1 MGVDLSPTGLAVA
14 LGIGLLIG
22 AERERRKGGDGDA
35 VAGIRTFAVVA
46 LLGAV
51 GASFG
56 PPILL
61 LALAAVAGLLAIAYA
76 RDPGSDR
83 GLTTEVSLLLCLLLG
98 AMAIRQPPLAAA
110 LAVALT
116 ILLAAR
122 EPMHHFVRRVLSA
135 EELNNLL
142 VLAAAT
148 LLVLPLLPDRQLGPF
163 DAINPRAL
171 WLIVILIMSIGAA
184 AHALLRLAGSRV
196 GLPLAG
202 FLSGF
207 VSSVATI
214 GVMGTQARNQPVRR
228 RPAVAAAV
236 LSSVATFVQMAA
248 VLAATDLAT
257 LRVLAVPLACG
268 GMTAAL
274 YGALWTWKGLRLS
287 TPDPVQ
293 GSVVFS
299 VKASLGLGLMIAGV
313 LLVSAA
319 MRAWLG
325 DRGLDLATAIA
336 GLADTHAAAVSVAT
350 LAAAGR
356 IESAATAL
364 PILIALSTNT
374 VSKAVIARLNG
385 DRDFARPV
393 LLGLTLVLATTWLG
407 WWLGRDAV

>member
-1 MGVDLSPTGLAVA
+1 MDVAFPWVGFAVA

-22 AERERRKGGDGDA
+22 AERERRKGGDGQA

-56 PPILL
+56 VIVLL
-61 LALAAVAGLLAIAYA
+61 LALAAVAALLAIAYA
-76 RDPGSDR
+76 RDTDSDR
-83 GLTTEVSLLLCLLLG
+83 GLTTEASLLLCLLLG
-98 AMAIRQPPLAAA
+98 AMAIHQAPLAAA
-110 LAVALT
+110 LAVAVT

-122 EPMHHFVRRVLSA
+122 EPMHHFVRGVLTA

-148 LLVLPLLPDRQLGPF
+148 LLVLPLVPDRPLGPF

-171 WLIVILIMSIGAA
+171 WLVVILIMSIGAA
-184 AHALLRLAGSRV
+184 AHALLRLVGSRV

-202 FLSGF
+202 LLSGF

-214 GVMGTQARNQPVRR
+214 GVMAAQAREQPARR
-228 RPAVAAAV
+228 RPAIAAAV
-236 LSSVATFVQMAA
+236 LSTVATFVQMAA
-248 VLAATDLAT
+248 VLAVTDLAT
-257 LRVLAVPLACG
+257 LRALAVPLACG
-268 GMTAAL
+268 GLAAAG
-274 YGALWTWKGLRLS
+274 YGALWTWKGLRLN

-299 VKASLGLGLMIAGV
+299 VRASLWLGLMIAMV

-325 DRGLDLATAIA
+325 DRGLAIA
-336 GLADTHAAAVSVAT
+336 TGIAGFADTHAAAISVAA

-356 IESAATAL
+356 IEPAATAL
-364 PILIALSTNT
+364 PILIALSSNSL
-374 VSKAVIARLNG
+374 SKAVIARTNG
-385 DRDFARPV
+385 DRDYARPV
-393 LLGLTLVLATTWLG
+393 LLGLALVLAATWLG
-407 WWLGRDAV
+407 WWLG

>member
-1 MGVDLSPTGLAVA
+1 MGVDFSWTGFAVA
-14 LGIGLLIG
+14 LGIGLLVG

-35 VAGIRTFAVVA
+35 VAGIRTFAVAA

-56 PPILL
+56 TAMLL
-61 LALAAVAGLLAIAYA
+61 LALAAVAALLAIAYA
-76 RDPGSDR
+76 RDAGSDR

-98 AMAIRQPPLAAA
+98 AMAIRQAPLAAA

-122 EPMHHFVRRVLSA
+122 EPMHHFVRGVLTA

-148 LLVLPLLPDRQLGPF
+148 LLVLPLVPDRPLGPF
-163 DAINPRAL
+163 DAINPRAV

-184 AHALLRLAGSRV
+184 AHALLRLLGSRV

-202 FLSGF
+202 LLSGF

-214 GVMGTQARNQPVRR
+214 GVMGTQAREQPARR
-228 RPAVAAAV
+228 RPAIAAAV
-236 LSSVATFVQMAA
+236 LSTVATFVQMAA
-248 VLAATDLAT
+248 VLAVTDLAT
-257 LRVLAVPLACG
+257 LRVLAVPLVCG
-268 GMTAAL
+268 GLTAAA
-274 YGALWTWKGLRLS
+274 YGALWTWRGLRLS

-299 VKASLGLGLMIAGV
+299 VRASLWLGLMIAVV

-319 MRAWLG
+319 MRVWLG
-325 DRGLDLATAIA
+325 DRGLAIA
-336 GLADTHAAAVSVAT
+336 TGVAGFADTHAAAISVAA

-356 IESAATAL
+356 VEPAATAL
-364 PILIALSTNT
+364 PILIALSSNSL
-374 VSKAVIARLNG
+374 SKAVIARANG

-393 LLGLTLVLATTWLG
+393 LLGLAIVLAATWLG
-407 WWLGRDAV
+407 WWLG

>member
-1 MGVDLSPTGLAVA
+1 MGVDFSWTGFAVA
-14 LGIGLLIG
+14 LGIGLLVG

-35 VAGIRTFAVVA
+35 VAGIRTFAVAA

-56 PPILL
+56 TATLL
-61 LALAAVAGLLAIAYA
+61 LALAAVAALLAIAYA
-76 RDPGSDR
+76 RDAGSDR

-122 EPMHHFVRRVLSA
+122 EPMHHFVRGVLTA

-148 LLVLPLLPDRQLGPF
+148 LLVLPLVPDRPLGPF
-163 DAINPRAL
+163 DAINPRAV

-184 AHALLRLAGSRV
+184 AHALLRLLGSRV

-202 FLSGF
+202 LLSGF

-214 GVMGTQARNQPVRR
+214 GVMGTQAREQPARR
-228 RPAVAAAV
+228 RSAIAAAV
-236 LSSVATFVQMAA
+236 LSTVATFVQMAA
-248 VLAATDLAT
+248 VLAVTDLAT
-257 LRVLAVPLACG
+257 LRVLTVPLVCG
-268 GMTAAL
+268 GLTAAA
-274 YGALWTWKGLRLS
+274 YGALWTWRGLRLS

-299 VKASLGLGLMIAGV
+299 VRASLWLGLMIAVV

-325 DRGLDLATAIA
+325 DRGLAIA
-336 GLADTHAAAVSVAT
+336 SGIAGFADTHAPAVSVAA

-356 IESAATAL
+356 VEPAATAL
-364 PILIALSTNT
+364 PILMALSSNSL
-374 VSKAVIARLNG
+374 SKAVIARVNG

-393 LLGLTLVLATTWLG
+393 LLGLAIVLAATWLG
-407 WWLGRDAV
+407 WWLG

>member
-1 MGVDLSPTGLAVA
+1 MGVDFSWTGFAVA
-14 LGIGLLIG
+14 LGIGLLVG

-35 VAGIRTFAVVA
+35 VAGIRTFAVAA

-56 PPILL
+56 TAMLL
-61 LALAAVAGLLAIAYA
+61 LALAAVAALLAIAYA
-76 RDPGSDR
+76 RDAGSDR

-122 EPMHHFVRRVLSA
+122 EPMHHFVRGVLTA

-148 LLVLPLLPDRQLGPF
+148 LLVLPLVPDRPLGPF
-163 DAINPRAL
+163 DAINPRAV

-184 AHALLRLAGSRV
+184 AHALLRLLGSRV

-202 FLSGF
+202 LLSGF

-214 GVMGTQARNQPVRR
+214 GVMGTQAREQPARR
-228 RPAVAAAV
+228 RPAIAAAV
-236 LSSVATFVQMAA
+236 LSTVATFVQMAA
-248 VLAATDLAT
+248 VLVVTDLAT
-257 LRVLAVPLACG
+257 LRVLTVPLVCG
-268 GMTAAL
+268 GLTAAA
-274 YGALWTWKGLRLS
+274 YGALWTWRGLRLS

-299 VKASLGLGLMIAGV
+299 VRASLWLGLMIAVV

-319 MRAWLG
+319 MRVWLG
-325 DRGLDLATAIA
+325 DRGLAIA
-336 GLADTHAAAVSVAT
+336 SGIAGFADTHAPAVSVAA

-356 IESAATAL
+356 VEPAATAL
-364 PILIALSTNT
+364 PILMALSSNSL
-374 VSKAVIARLNG
+374 SKAVIARANG

-393 LLGLTLVLATTWLG
+393 LLGLAIVLAATWLG
-407 WWLGRDAV
+407 WWLG

>member
-1 MGVDLSPTGLAVA
+1 MGVDFSWTGFAVA
-14 LGIGLLIG
+14 LGIGLLVG

-35 VAGIRTFAVVA
+35 VAGIRTFAVAA

-56 PPILL
+56 TATLL
-61 LALAAVAGLLAIAYA
+61 LALAAVAALLAIAYA
-76 RDPGSDR
+76 RDAGSDR

-122 EPMHHFVRRVLSA
+122 EPMHHFVRGVLTA

-148 LLVLPLLPDRQLGPF
+148 LLVLPLVPDRPLGPF
-163 DAINPRAL
+163 DAINPRAV

-184 AHALLRLAGSRV
+184 AHALLRLLGSRV

-202 FLSGF
+202 LLSGF

-214 GVMGTQARNQPVRR
+214 GVMGTQAREQPARR
-228 RPAVAAAV
+228 RPAIAAAV
-236 LSSVATFVQMAA
+236 LSTVATFVQMAA
-248 VLAATDLAT
+248 VLAVTDLAT
-257 LRVLAVPLACG
+257 LRVLTVPLVCG
-268 GMTAAL
+268 GLTAAA
-274 YGALWTWKGLRLS
+274 YGALWTWRGLRLS

-299 VKASLGLGLMIAGV
+299 VRASLWLGLMIAVV

-319 MRAWLG
+319 MRVWLG
-325 DRGLDLATAIA
+325 DRGLAIA
-336 GLADTHAAAVSVAT
+336 TGVAGFADTHAPAVSVAA

-356 IESAATAL
+356 VEPAATAL
-364 PILIALSTNT
+364 PILMALSSNSL
-374 VSKAVIARLNG
+374 SKAVIARANG

-393 LLGLTLVLATTWLG
+393 LLGLAIVLAATWLG
-407 WWLGRDAV
+407 WWLG

>member
-1 MGVDLSPTGLAVA
+1 MGVDFSWTGFAVA
-14 LGIGLLIG
+14 LGIGLLVG

-35 VAGIRTFAVVA
+35 VAGIRTFAVAA

-56 PPILL
+56 TATLL
-61 LALAAVAGLLAIAYA
+61 LALAAVAALLAIAYA
-76 RDPGSDR
+76 RDAGSDR

-122 EPMHHFVRRVLSA
+122 EPMHHFVRGVLTA

-148 LLVLPLLPDRQLGPF
+148 LLVLPLVPDRPLGPF
-163 DAINPRAL
+163 DAINPRAV

-184 AHALLRLAGSRV
+184 AHALLRLLGSRV

-202 FLSGF
+202 LLSGF

-214 GVMGTQARNQPVRR
+214 GVMGTQAREQPARR
-228 RPAVAAAV
+228 RPAIAAAV
-236 LSSVATFVQMAA
+236 LSTVATFVQMAA
-248 VLAATDLAT
+248 VLAVTDLAT
-257 LRVLAVPLACG
+257 LRVLTVPLVCG
-268 GMTAAL
+268 GLTAAA
-274 YGALWTWKGLRLS
+274 YGALWTWRGLRLS

-299 VKASLGLGLMIAGV
+299 VRASLWLGLMIAVV

-319 MRAWLG
+319 MRVWLG
-325 DRGLDLATAIA
+325 DRGLAIA
-336 GLADTHAAAVSVAT
+336 SGIAGFADTHAPAVSVAA

-356 IESAATAL
+356 VEPAATAL
-364 PILIALSTNT
+364 PILMALSSNSL
-374 VSKAVIARLNG
+374 SKAVIARANG

-393 LLGLTLVLATTWLG
+393 LLGLAIVLAATWLG
-407 WWLGRDAV
+407 WWLG

>member
-1 MGVDLSPTGLAVA
+1 MGVDFSWTGFAVA

-35 VAGIRTFAVVA
+35 VAGIRTFAVAA

-56 PPILL
+56 TATLL
-61 LALAAVAGLLAIAYA
+61 LALAAVAALLAIAYA
-76 RDPGSDR
+76 RDAGSDR

-122 EPMHHFVRRVLSA
+122 EPMHHFVRGVLTA

-148 LLVLPLLPDRQLGPF
+148 LLVLPLVPDRPLGPF
-163 DAINPRAL
+163 DAINPRAV

-184 AHALLRLAGSRV
+184 AHALLRLLGSRV

-202 FLSGF
+202 LLSGF

-214 GVMGTQARNQPVRR
+214 GVMGTQAREQPARR
-228 RPAVAAAV
+228 RSAIAAAV
-236 LSSVATFVQMAA
+236 LSTVATFVQMAA
-248 VLAATDLAT
+248 VLAVTDLAT
-257 LRVLAVPLACG
+257 LRALTVPLVCG
-268 GMTAAL
+268 GLTAAA
-274 YGALWTWKGLRLS
+274 YGALWTWRGLRLS

-299 VKASLGLGLMIAGV
+299 VRASLWLGLMIAVV

-319 MRAWLG
+319 MRVWLG
-325 DRGLDLATAIA
+325 DHGLAIA
-336 GLADTHAAAVSVAT
+336 TGIAGFADTHAPAVSVAA

-356 IESAATAL
+356 VEPAATAL
-364 PILIALSTNT
+364 PILMALSSNSL
-374 VSKAVIARLNG
+374 SKAVIARANG

-393 LLGLTLVLATTWLG
+393 LLGLAIVLAATWLG
-407 WWLGRDAV
+407 WWLG

>member
-1 MGVDLSPTGLAVA
+1 MGVDFSWTGFAVA

-56 PPILL
+56 TATLL

-76 RDPGSDR
+76 RDAGSDR

-110 LAVALT
+110 LAVVLT

-122 EPMHHFVRRVLSA
+122 EPMHHFVRGVLTA

-148 LLVLPLLPDRQLGPF
+148 LLVLPLVPDRPLGPF

-184 AHALLRLAGSRV
+184 AHALLRLVGTRV

-202 FLSGF
+202 LLSGF

-214 GVMGTQARNQPVRR
+214 GVMGAQAREQPERR
-228 RPAVAAAV
+228 RPAIAAAV
-236 LSSVATFVQMAA
+236 LSTVATFVQMAA

-257 LRVLAVPLACG
+257 LRVLAVPLVCG
-268 GMTAAL
+268 GLTAAA
-274 YGALWTWKGLRLS
+274 YGVLWTWKGLRLN

-299 VKASLGLGLMIAGV
+299 VRASLWLGLMIAVV

-325 DRGLDLATAIA
+325 DRGLAIA
-336 GLADTHAAAVSVAT
+336 TGVAGFADTHAAAISVAA

-356 IESAATAL
+356 VEPAATAL
-364 PILIALSTNT
+364 PILIALSSNSL
-374 VSKAVIARLNG
+374 SKAVIARANG

-393 LLGLTLVLATTWLG
+393 LLGLAIVLAATWLG
-407 WWLGRDAV
+407 WWLG

>member
-1 MGVDLSPTGLAVA
+1 MGVEFPWTGYAIA

-56 PPILL
+56 TATLL
-61 LALAAVAGLLAIAYA
+61 LALVAVAGLLAIAYA
-76 RDPGSDR
+76 RDAGSDR

-98 AMAIRQPPLAAA
+98 AMAIQQPPLAAA

-122 EPMHHFVRRVLSA
+122 EPMHHFVRGVLTA

-148 LLVLPLLPDRQLGPF
+148 LLVLPLVPDRPLGPF
-163 DAINPRAL
+163 DAINPRAV
-171 WLIVILIMSIGAA
+171 WLIVILIMSIGAI
-184 AHALLRLAGSRV
+184 AHALLRLVGSRV

-202 FLSGF
+202 LLSGF

-214 GVMGTQARNQPVRR
+214 GVMGTQAREQPARR
-228 RPAVAAAV
+228 RPAIAAAV
-236 LSSVATFVQMAA
+236 LSTVATFVQMAA
-248 VLAATDLAT
+248 VLAVTDLAT

-268 GMTAAL
+268 GLTAAV
-274 YGALWTWKGLRLS
+274 YGALWTWRGLRLS

-299 VKASLGLGLMIAGV
+299 VRASLWLGLMIAVV

-319 MRAWLG
+319 MRVWLG
-325 DRGLDLATAIA
+325 DRGLAIATAVA
-336 GLADTHAAAVSVAT
+336 GFADTHAAAVSVAA

-356 IESAATAL
+356 VEPAATAL
-364 PILIALSTNT
+364 PILIALSSNSL
-374 VSKAVIARLNG
+374 SKAVIARANG
-385 DRDFARPV
+385 DRDYAWPV
-393 LLGLTLVLATTWLG
+393 LLGLALVLAATWLG
-407 WWLGRDAV
+407 WWLG

>member
-1 MGVDLSPTGLAVA
+1 MGVDFSWTGFAVA
-14 LGIGLLIG
+14 LGIGLLVG

-35 VAGIRTFAVVA
+35 VAGIRTFAVAA

-56 PPILL
+56 TAMLL
-61 LALAAVAGLLAIAYA
+61 LALAAVAALLAIAYA
-76 RDPGSDR
+76 RDAGSDR

-98 AMAIRQPPLAAA
+98 AMAIRQAPLAAA

-122 EPMHHFVRRVLSA
+122 EPMHHFVRGVLTA

-148 LLVLPLLPDRQLGPF
+148 LLVLPLVPDRPLGPF
-163 DAINPRAL
+163 DAINPRAV

-184 AHALLRLAGSRV
+184 AHALLRLLGSRV

-202 FLSGF
+202 LLSGF

-214 GVMGTQARNQPVRR
+214 GVMGTQAREQPARR
-228 RPAVAAAV
+228 RPAIAAAV
-236 LSSVATFVQMAA
+236 LSTVATFVQMAA
-248 VLAATDLAT
+248 VLAVTDLAT

-268 GMTAAL
+268 GLTAAG
-274 YGALWTWKGLRLS
+274 YGALWTWRGLRLS

-299 VKASLGLGLMIAGV
+299 VRASLWLGLMIAVV

-319 MRAWLG
+319 MRVWLG
-325 DRGLDLATAIA
+325 DRGLAIA
-336 GLADTHAAAVSVAT
+336 TGVAGFADAHAAAISVAA

-356 IESAATAL
+356 VEPAATAL
-364 PILIALSTNT
+364 PILIALSSNSL
-374 VSKAVIARLNG
+374 SKAVIARANG

-393 LLGLTLVLATTWLG
+393 LLGLAIVLAATWLG
-407 WWLGRDAV
+407 WWLG

>member
-1 MGVDLSPTGLAVA
+1 MDVVLSWTGFAVA

-56 PPILL
+56 ITMLL
-61 LALAAVAGLLAIAYA
+61 LALAAVAALLAIAYA
-76 RDPGSDR
+76 RDTGSDR
-83 GLTTEVSLLLCLLLG
+83 GLTTEVSLLLCLILG
-98 AMAIRQPPLAAA
+98 AVAIHQAPLAAG
-110 LAVALT
+110 LAVAVT

-122 EPMHHFVRRVLSA
+122 EPMHHFVRGVLTA

-148 LLVLPLLPDRQLGPF
+148 LLVLPLVPDRPLGPF

-184 AHALLRLAGSRV
+184 AHTLLRLVGSRV

-202 FLSGF
+202 LLSGF

-214 GVMGTQARNQPVRR
+214 GVMGSQARSLPALRR
-228 RPAVAAAV
+228 SAVAAAV
-236 LSSVATFVQMAA
+236 LSTVATFVQMAA
-248 VLAATDLAT
+248 VLAVTDLAT

-268 GMTAAL
+268 GVTAAV
-274 YGALWTWKGLRLS
+274 YGVLWTWKGLHLS
-287 TPDPVQ
+287 AADPVQ

-299 VKASLGLGLMIAGV
+299 VRASLLLGLMIAVV
-313 LLVSAA
+313 LLASAA
-319 MRAWLG
+319 MRVWLG
-325 DRGLDLATAIA
+325 DRGLAIA
-336 GLADTHAAAVSVAT
+336 TGVAGFADTHAAAVSVAS

-356 IESAATAL
+356 IEPAATAV
-364 PILIALSTNT
+364 PILIALTSNSL
-374 VSKAVIARLNG
+374 SKAVIARTSG
-385 DRDFARPV
+385 GRDYARPV
-393 LLGLTLVLATTWLG
+393 LLGLAVVLAATWLG
-407 WWLGRDAV
+407 WWLG

>member
-1 MGVDLSPTGLAVA
+1 MGVDFSWTGFAVA

-56 PPILL
+56 TATLL

-76 RDPGSDR
+76 RDAGSDR

-110 LAVALT
+110 LAVVLT

-122 EPMHHFVRRVLSA
+122 EPMHHFVRGVLTA

-148 LLVLPLLPDRQLGPF
+148 LLVLPLVPDRPLGPF

-184 AHALLRLAGSRV
+184 AHALLRLVGTRV

-202 FLSGF
+202 LLSGF

-214 GVMGTQARNQPVRR
+214 GVMGAQAREQPARR
-228 RPAVAAAV
+228 RPAIAAAV
-236 LSSVATFVQMAA
+236 LSTVATFVQMAA

-257 LRVLAVPLACG
+257 LRVLAVPLVCG
-268 GMTAAL
+268 GLTAAA
-274 YGALWTWKGLRLS
+274 YGVLWTWKGLRLN

-299 VKASLGLGLMIAGV
+299 VRASLWLGLMIAVV

-325 DRGLDLATAIA
+325 DRGLAIA
-336 GLADTHAAAVSVAT
+336 TGVAGFADTHAAAISVAA

-356 IESAATAL
+356 VEPAATAL
-364 PILIALSTNT
+364 PILIALSSNSL
-374 VSKAVIARLNG
+374 SKAVIARANG

-393 LLGLTLVLATTWLG
+393 LLGLAIVLAATWLG
-407 WWLGRDAV
+407 WWLS

>member
-1 MGVDLSPTGLAVA
+1 MGVDFSWTGFAVA
-14 LGIGLLIG
+14 LGIGLLVG

-35 VAGIRTFAVVA
+35 VAGIRTFAVAA

-56 PPILL
+56 TATLL
-61 LALAAVAGLLAIAYA
+61 LALAAVAALLAIAYA
-76 RDPGSDR
+76 RDAGSDR

-122 EPMHHFVRRVLSA
+122 EPMHHFVRGVLTA

-148 LLVLPLLPDRQLGPF
+148 LLVLPLVPDRPLGPF
-163 DAINPRAL
+163 DAINPRAV

-184 AHALLRLAGSRV
+184 AHALLRLLGSRV

-202 FLSGF
+202 LLSGF

-214 GVMGTQARNQPVRR
+214 GVMGTQAREQPARR
-228 RPAVAAAV
+228 RSAIAAAV
-236 LSSVATFVQMAA
+236 LSTVATFVQMAA
-248 VLAATDLAT
+248 VLAVTDLAT
-257 LRVLAVPLACG
+257 LRALTVPLVCG
-268 GMTAAL
+268 GLTAAA
-274 YGALWTWKGLRLS
+274 YGALWTWRGLRLS

-299 VKASLGLGLMIAGV
+299 VRASLWLGLMIAVV

-319 MRAWLG
+319 MRVWLG
-325 DRGLDLATAIA
+325 DRGLAIA
-336 GLADTHAAAVSVAT
+336 TGIAGFADTHAPAVSVAA

-356 IESAATAL
+356 VEPAATAL
-364 PILIALSTNT
+364 PILMALSSNSL
-374 VSKAVIARLNG
+374 SKAVIARANG

-393 LLGLTLVLATTWLG
+393 LLGLAIVLAATWLG
-407 WWLGRDAV
+407 WWLG

>member
-1 MGVDLSPTGLAVA
+1 MGVDFSWTGFAVARGTGLRV
-14 LGIGLLIG
+14 G
-22 AERERRKGGDGDA
+22 AERERRRGGAGDA
-35 VAGIRTFAVVA
+35 VAGIRTFAVAA

-56 PPILL
+56 TAMLL
-61 LALAAVAGLLAIAYA
+61 LALAAVAALLAIAYA
-76 RDPGSDR
+76 RDAGSDR

-98 AMAIRQPPLAAA
+98 AMAIRQAPLAAA

-122 EPMHHFVRRVLSA
+122 EPMHHFVRGVLTA

-148 LLVLPLLPDRQLGPF
+148 LLVLPLVPDRPLGPF
-163 DAINPRAL
+163 DAINPRAV

-184 AHALLRLAGSRV
+184 AHALLRLLGSRV

-202 FLSGF
+202 LLSGF

-214 GVMGTQARNQPVRR
+214 GVMGTQAREQPARR
-228 RPAVAAAV
+228 RPAIAAAV
-236 LSSVATFVQMAA
+236 LSTVATFVQMAA
-248 VLAATDLAT
+248 VLAVTDLAT
-257 LRVLAVPLACG
+257 LRVLAVPLVCG
-268 GMTAAL
+268 GLTAAA
-274 YGALWTWKGLRLS
+274 YGALWTWRGLRLS

-299 VKASLGLGLMIAGV
+299 VRASLWLGLMIAVV

-319 MRAWLG
+319 MRVWLG
-325 DRGLDLATAIA
+325 DRGLAIA
-336 GLADTHAAAVSVAT
+336 TGVAGFADTHAAAISVAA

-356 IESAATAL
+356 VEPAATAL
-364 PILIALSTNT
+364 PILIALSSNSL
-374 VSKAVIARLNG
+374 SKAVIARANG

-393 LLGLTLVLATTWLG
+393 LLGLAIVLAATWLG
-407 WWLGRDAV
+407 WWLG

>member
-1 MGVDLSPTGLAVA
+1 MGVDFSWTGFAVA
-14 LGIGLLIG
+14 LGIGLLVG

-35 VAGIRTFAVVA
+35 VAGIRTFAVAA

-56 PPILL
+56 TATLL
-61 LALAAVAGLLAIAYA
+61 LALAAVAALLAIAYA
-76 RDPGSDR
+76 RDAGSDR

-122 EPMHHFVRRVLSA
+122 EPMHHFVRGVLTA

-148 LLVLPLLPDRQLGPF
+148 LLVLPLVPDRPLGPF
-163 DAINPRAL
+163 DAINPRAV

-184 AHALLRLAGSRV
+184 AHALLRLLGSRV

-202 FLSGF
+202 LLSGF

-214 GVMGTQARNQPVRR
+214 GVMGTQAREQPARR
-228 RPAVAAAV
+228 RSAIAAAV
-236 LSSVATFVQMAA
+236 LSTVATFVQMAA
-248 VLAATDLAT
+248 VLAVTDLAT
-257 LRVLAVPLACG
+257 LRVLTVPLVCG
-268 GMTAAL
+268 GLTAAA
-274 YGALWTWKGLRLS
+274 YGALWTWRGLRLS

-299 VKASLGLGLMIAGV
+299 VRASLWLGLMIAVV

-319 MRAWLG
+319 MRVWLG
-325 DRGLDLATAIA
+325 DRGLAIA
-336 GLADTHAAAVSVAT
+336 TGVAGFADTHAPAVSVAA

-356 IESAATAL
+356 VEPAATAL
-364 PILIALSTNT
+364 PILMALSSNSL
-374 VSKAVIARLNG
+374 SKAVIARANG

-393 LLGLTLVLATTWLG
+393 LLGLAIVLAATWLG
-407 WWLGRDAV
+407 WWLG

>member
-1 MGVDLSPTGLAVA
+1 MGVDFSWTGFAVA
-14 LGIGLLIG
+14 LGIGLLVG

-35 VAGIRTFAVVA
+35 VAGIRTFAVAA

-56 PPILL
+56 TATLL
-61 LALAAVAGLLAIAYA
+61 LALAALAALLAIAYA
-76 RDPGSDR
+76 RDAGSDR

-122 EPMHHFVRRVLSA
+122 EPMHHFVRGVLTA

-148 LLVLPLLPDRQLGPF
+148 LLVLPLVPDRPLGPF
-163 DAINPRAL
+163 DAINPRAV

-184 AHALLRLAGSRV
+184 AHALLRLLGSRV

-202 FLSGF
+202 LLSGF

-214 GVMGTQARNQPVRR
+214 GVMGTQAREQPARR
-228 RPAVAAAV
+228 RPAIAAAV
-236 LSSVATFVQMAA
+236 LSTVATFVQMAA
-248 VLAATDLAT
+248 VLAVTDLAT
-257 LRVLAVPLACG
+257 LRVLTVPLVCG
-268 GMTAAL
+268 GLTAAA
-274 YGALWTWKGLRLS
+274 YGALWTWRGLRLS

-299 VKASLGLGLMIAGV
+299 VRASLWLGLMIAVV

-319 MRAWLG
+319 MRVWLG
-325 DRGLDLATAIA
+325 DRGLAIA
-336 GLADTHAAAVSVAT
+336 TGVAGFADTHAAAVSVAA

-356 IESAATAL
+356 VEPAATAL
-364 PILIALSTNT
+364 PILMALSSNSL
-374 VSKAVIARLNG
+374 SKAVIARANG

-393 LLGLTLVLATTWLG
+393 LLGLAIVLAATWLG
-407 WWLGRDAV
+407 WWLG

>member
-1 MGVDLSPTGLAVA
+1 MGVDFSWTGFAVA
-14 LGIGLLIG
+14 LGIGLLVG

-35 VAGIRTFAVVA
+35 VAGIRTFAVAA

-56 PPILL
+56 TATLL
-61 LALAAVAGLLAIAYA
+61 LALAAVAALLAIAYA
-76 RDPGSDR
+76 RDAGSDR

-122 EPMHHFVRRVLSA
+122 EPMHHFVRGVLTA

-148 LLVLPLLPDRQLGPF
+148 LLVLPLVPDRPLGPF
-163 DAINPRAL
+163 DAINPRAV

-184 AHALLRLAGSRV
+184 AHALLRLLGSRV

-202 FLSGF
+202 LLSGF

-214 GVMGTQARNQPVRR
+214 GVMGTQAREQPARR
-228 RPAVAAAV
+228 RPAIAAAV
-236 LSSVATFVQMAA
+236 LSTVATFVQMAA
-248 VLAATDLAT
+248 VLAVTDLAT
-257 LRVLAVPLACG
+257 LRVLTVPLVCG
-268 GMTAAL
+268 GLTAAA
-274 YGALWTWKGLRLS
+274 YGALWTWRGLRLS

-299 VKASLGLGLMIAGV
+299 VRASLWLGLMIAVV

-319 MRAWLG
+319 MRVWLG
-325 DRGLDLATAIA
+325 DRGLAIA
-336 GLADTHAAAVSVAT
+336 TGIAGFADTHAPAVSVAA

-356 IESAATAL
+356 VEPAATAL
-364 PILIALSTNT
+364 PILMALSSNSL
-374 VSKAVIARLNG
+374 SKAVIARANG

-393 LLGLTLVLATTWLG
+393 LLGLAIVLAATWLG
-407 WWLGRDAV
+407 WWLG

>member
-1 MGVDLSPTGLAVA
+1 MDVVLSWTGFAVA

-46 LLGAV
+46 LLGAAS
-51 GASFG
+51 ASFG
-56 PPILL
+56 VAVLL
-61 LALAAVAGLLAIAYA
+61 LALAAVAALLAIAYA
-76 RDPGSDR
+76 RDTSSDR
-83 GLTTEVSLLLCLLLG
+83 GLTTEVSLLLCLILG
-98 AMAIRQPPLAAA
+98 AVAIHQAPLAAG
-110 LAVALT
+110 LAVAVT

-122 EPMHHFVRRVLSA
+122 EPMHHFVRGVLTA

-148 LLVLPLLPDRQLGPF
+148 LLVLPLVPDRPLGPF

-184 AHALLRLAGSRV
+184 AHALLRLVGSRV

-202 FLSGF
+202 LLSGF

-214 GVMGTQARNQPVRR
+214 GVMGSQARSLPALRR
-228 RPAVAAAV
+228 SAVAAAV
-236 LSSVATFVQMAA
+236 LSTVATFVQMAA
-248 VLAATDLAT
+248 VLAVTDLAT

-268 GMTAAL
+268 GVTAAV
-274 YGALWTWKGLRLS
+274 YGALWTWKGLHLS
-287 TPDPVQ
+287 AADPVQ

-299 VKASLGLGLMIAGV
+299 VRASLLLGLMIAVV
-313 LLVSAA
+313 LLASAA

-325 DRGLDLATAIA
+325 ERGLAIA
-336 GLADTHAAAVSVAT
+336 TGVAGFADTHAAAVSVAS

-356 IESAATAL
+356 IEPAATAV
-364 PILIALSTNT
+364 PILIALTSNSL
-374 VSKAVIARLNG
+374 SKAVIARTSG
-385 DRDFARPV
+385 GRDYARPV
-393 LLGLTLVLATTWLG
+393 LLGLAVVLAATWLG
-407 WWLGRDAV
+407 WWLG